1 MNDFFDGFDA
11 HSHGGH
17 GDEGMHFSFE
27 GGHGGFDFDDMFS
40 DDDGDE
46 FFGGNS
52 FMNMEFGDDPWEMEN
67 QFDDGHGFDSMHHA
81 QHMHSH
87 QNSHKQAT
95 HTHTHSSSSSEY
107 IILYRVHHIVLVHHI
122 L

>member
-87 QNSHKQAT
+87 HNSHKQAT

-107 IILYRVHHIVLVHHI
+107 IFCIMFMTLC
-122 L
+122 